1 MPDHVSSWSLS
12 SRVASLPVVAY
23 WKKNRSREETVMVR
37 WELNTTLQ
45 LQICHGWSNTP
56 RYYMCEYSNTFA
68 FFLCV
73 NTFFFFCSRVVAK
86 AKVEKCPSHS
96 SVCSEFW
103 GWSNCS
109 AKEKAFEPSSG
120 LLSSPSRSVQ
130 RRVRNSHHAKGFL
143 QYVHSR
149 TPLFYSPQA
158 LPYVGLLIAMIFFI
172 YAVIG
177 MQVSLSSIGAF
188 KWFSSHQMEFIN

>member
-1 MPDHVSSWSLS
+1 MFLLDLFPLAWHPCLLLLIGKKIDPGRRRSWWGESWTQHCNS
-12 SRVASLPVVAY
+12 KY
-23 WKKNRSREETVMVR
+23 VMVGVI
-37 WELNTTLQ
+37 LLDT
-45 LQICHGWSNTP
+45 ICASIVTHLL
-56 RYYMCEYSNTFA
+56 
-68 FFLCV
+68 FFVCKYLLL
-73 NTFFFFCSRVVAK
+73 FFCSRVVAK

-130 RRVRNSHHAKGFL
+130 RRARTSHHAKGFL
-143 QYVHSR
+143 QYVHLQ

-188 KWFSSHQMEFIN
+188 KRFSSHQMEFIN